1 MCGRFAQITPVGDL
15 VNIFEVTDGLPLQPR
30 YNIAP
35 TQDVAVVRVT
45 DHQRQLALL
54 RWGLV
59 PRWAKDL
66 SIGFK
71 TFNARSETVHEK
83 PSFKA
88 AFKSRRCLIP
98 ADGFYE
104 WKRLPKG
111 KLPHYIYRAD
121 GRPLALAGIWASWK
135 DPDGGERV
143 ATCSIIT
150 GRPNDLVA
158 DIHDRMPVILD
169 PERFSDWLARGP
181 LTPGAAEALLVEG
194 VEFFHGVGGQA
205 HQPPHRVPRPDH
217 RPLGQPAGRRV
228 AAHGPD
234 LGRVHGDQRDLT

>member
-15 VNIFEVTDGLPLQPR
+15 VNIFEVTDSLPLQPR

-66 SIGFK
+66 SIGYK

-98 ADGFYE
+98 ASGFYE
-104 WKRLPKG
+104 WD
-111 KLPHYIYRAD
+111 KLGRSRQPYYVSRSD
-121 GRPLALAGIWASWK
+121 GRPLALAGLWEAWADRQS
-135 DPDGGERV
+135 GEV
-143 ATCSIIT
+143 LESCTILTTSANQTL
-150 GRPNDLVA
+150 GR
-158 DIHDRMPVILD
+158 IHDRMPVIIEQDDCGLWLD
-169 PERFSDWLARGP
+169 HTVQRTEE
-181 LTPGAAEALLVEG
+181 LTGLFRPAASEILQMFPVSTYVNKAGHEGAECVA
-194 VEFFHGVGGQA
+194 
-205 HQPPHRVPRPDH
+205 P
-217 RPLGQPAGRRV
+217 V
-228 AAHGPD
+228 AAG
-234 LGRVHGDQRDLT
+234 

>member
-15 VNIFEVTDGLPLQPR
+15 VNIFEVTDSLPLQPR

-35 TQDVAVVRVT
+35 TQDVAVVRAAG
-45 DHQRQLALL
+45 HQHQLALL

-98 ADGFYE
+98 ASGFYV
-104 WKRLPKG
+104 WDKLG
-111 KLPHYIYRAD
+111 KARQPYYMSRSD
-121 GRPLALAGIWASWK
+121 GRPLALAGLWEAWVDRLS
-135 DPDGGERV
+135 GELLESCTILTTSANQTV
-143 ATCSIIT
+143 
-150 GRPNDLVA
+150 GR
-158 DIHDRMPVILD
+158 IHDRMPVILEQD
-169 PERFSDWLARGP
+169 DCGLWLDQTVQRTEE
-181 LTPGAAEALLVEG
+181 LTGLFRPAAEEILQMMPVSTYVNKAGHEG
-194 VEFFHGVGGQA
+194 TECVA
-205 HQPPHRVPRPDH
+205 P
-217 RPLGQPAGRRV
+217 V
-228 AAHGPD
+228 AAG
-234 LGRVHGDQRDLT
+234 